1 MYSKLLKTY
10 PSTLSYI
17 RNYVCHKHTIHNIL
31 VLNVRTCIV
40 YVYYILIFIFVSNK
54 FISRSK
60 IYLFLIVGDI
70 GGSKQP
76 APREVL
82 ERKHSR
88 VQSIIKHWLKWRISR
103 LYNLLVDVAIC
114 WELLG
119 SVGVCWGLLGSVG
132 GGEKKQA
139 VCWCACRRHPRK
151 SKETYKFKGKKRLLW
166 KGSESLLFMMVFEP
180 RTMAYS
186 MLGPKPYH

>member
-76 APREVL
+76 APQEVL

-114 WELLG
+114 WEMLV
-119 SVGVCWGLLGSVG
+119 SVGVCWGLLGYVG
-132 GGEKKQA
+132 
-139 VCWCACRRHPRK
+139 VCWGLLGVGRRNRLFVDARVADTQESQRRRTNLKVRKDSCEKEASLYCSWWYLNPEPWHIAC
-151 SKETYKFKGKKRLLW
+151 
-166 KGSESLLFMMVFEP
+166 
-180 RTMAYS
+180 
-186 MLGPKPYH
+186 